1 MSVVLDTGTY
11 TKSVEYYFM
20 FYRRDLDVDHYG
32 LEKLKKRVIEYLAIR
47 QLKNTLK
54 GPILCFVGPPGV
66 GKTSIGR
73 SIAQTLGREFHR

>member
-1 MSVVLDTGTY
+1 
-11 TKSVEYYFM
+11 
-20 FYRRDLDVDHYG
+20 LDVDHYG

-47 QLKNTLK
+47 QLKN
-54 GPILCFVGPPGV
+54 GPPGV